1 MNATGNISTPDILE
15 FVIFCIENVAAS
27 LGAEAERVY
36 SAFVDKSDIL
46 YDYIVPEYENLHTQ
60 SKEGVS
66 EMHCMSREYLADELD
81 AEYRERR

>member
-1 MNATGNISTPDILE
+1 MNATGNISTPDMLE

-60 SKEGVS
+60 SKEYIVEDILEIMRERGVS
-66 EMHCMSREYLADELD
+66 V
-81 AEYRERR
+81 